1 MNLPLPWKR
10 RPDAAVAATPATAPP
25 PRRMPSVAAAG
36 RGRRPGLS
44 NPEAIHARR
53 RQERRRQRIAFILG
67 GALILAILAVVMV
80 GVYQQFILPPR
91 VTAGEVRD
99 VRFTMGDLVER
110 IRVLQGINRYQ
121 GGRVDF
127 SRVPFQLLTD
137 LLHAEILRQA
147 APGLGINVTAEDI
160 DQTISDQF
168 RPEPAP
174 GQETD
179 DAQLDAELD
188 NAYIGFLTQ
197 VNLTDGDYRRI
208 VEERLQQRE
217 LFTRMLASLPE
228 EAPQVEVQAIAM
240 GINSDAAPEAVR
252 ERLQLGEDFGAVS
265 REITG
270 SDGYIGWAPEGAFPE
285 FDPYLFGAVADD
297 TGERSPPLLSPGQVS
312 PPIYS
317 DETIFLIQAIGEL
330 ETRELAPPMQF
341 QMASAQ
347 VEKWQDDQ
355 LAQGS
360 EEGWVKINFDSDRY
374 AWVTDQVRLT
384 APRVTP
390 PPQQN
395 ANPLQLPQ

>member
-10 RPDAAVAATPATAPP
+10 RPDAAVAATPAPA
-25 PRRMPSVAAAG
+25 PRRMTSVAAAG

-44 NPEAIHARR
+44 NPEAAQTRR

-179 DAQLDAELD
+179 DAQLDAEQH

-341 QMASAQ
+341 QMAGAQ
-347 VEKWQDDQ
+347 VEQWQDDQ

-360 EEGWVKINFDSDRY
+360 NEGWVKINFDSDRY

>member
-188 NAYIGFLTQ
+188 NAYIGF
-197 VNLTDGDYRRI
+197 
-208 VEERLQQRE
+208 
-217 LFTRMLASLPE
+217 PH
-228 EAPQVEVQAIAM
+228 
-240 GINSDAAPEAVR
+240 
-252 ERLQLGEDFGAVS
+252 
-265 REITG
+265 
-270 SDGYIGWAPEGAFPE
+270 
-285 FDPYLFGAVADD
+285 
-297 TGERSPPLLSPGQVS
+297 PGQPHRRRL
-312 PPIYS
+312 PPHRRGK
-317 DETIFLIQAIGEL
+317 A
-330 ETRELAPPMQF
+330 A
-341 QMASAQ
+341 
-347 VEKWQDDQ
+347 
-355 LAQGS
+355 
-360 EEGWVKINFDSDRY
+360 
-374 AWVTDQVRLT
+374 T
-384 APRVTP
+384 ARAVHPDAGVPT
-390 PPQQN
+390 
-395 ANPLQLPQ
+395 

>member
-10 RPDAAVAATPATAPP
+10 RPDAAVAATPAPSPT
-25 PRRMPSVAAAG
+25 PRRMTSAAAAG
-36 RGRRPGLS
+36 RGRRPGLP
-44 NPEAIHARR
+44 NPEAARTRR

-147 APGLGINVTAEDI
+147 APGLGINVTADDI

-285 FDPYLFGAVADD
+285 FDPYLFGAVDD
-297 TGERSPPLLSPGQVS
+297 DSGERSPPLLSPGQVS

-317 DETIFLIQAIGEL
+317 DETIFLIQVIGEL

-347 VEKWQDDQ
+347 VEQWQDDQ